1 MLSNRHVVVAFLLL
15 PLLSLLGWWAAGT
28 LTGEQPGAAQQGM
41 SYPLVARSG
50 CRYAGGACTM
60 ENVDVRLAL
69 AQVEDG
75 IELQAS
81 LPLEGVLLAI
91 GSPGDQRS
99 PLAMT
104 RRDERGTQW
113 RLLLSARPE
122 PGDRIRLAARARGI
136 TWFGETG
143 TAFLHARTP
152 GSE

>member
-1 MLSNRHVVVAFLLL
+1 MLSNRHVVVALLVL

-28 LTGEQPGAAQQGM
+28 LTGEQPGAARQGM
-41 SYPLVARSG
+41 TYPLMAHSG
-50 CRYAGGACTM
+50 CRYAGGACAM

-69 AQVEDG
+69 AQVEDR

-81 LPLEGVLLAI
+81 IPMEAVLLAI
-91 GSPGDQRS
+91 GPPDDQQSPV
-99 PLAMT
+99 AMT

-113 RLLLSARPE
+113 RLVLSARPE

-143 TAFLHARTP
+143 TAFLLAGTTR
-152 GSE
+152 E